1 MELKYL
7 RTFKT
12 IIDEGSFQNAA
23 ERLNFSQSTVTF
35 QIQQLEQSLSVKLF
49 ERIGRKM
56 AVTQAGKEILPHIDA
71 ILDEVASI
79 ERYGKD
85 VRDLGGELTVSMPE
99 TLLTYKS
106 QRALKRFREEVP
118 RVRLSL
124 QMHNCFV
131 IRDQILSGAVD
142 CGFHYDVGGYNN
154 NIHREKIAEY
164 EIALV
169 CSPELRERDFITKHR
184 RKDVSLI
191 TAERDNI
198 YYIMCSRYL
207 SERDIVLN
215 GVLELG
221 SVEAIKRSVASNI
234 GIAALPRFTVE
245 DELAKGELHEIETKM
260 RDRRIS
266 VLCAFHKN
274 KWMSPAMERFILL
287 MKDTL

>member
-85 VRDLGGELTVSMPE
+85 IRELGGELTVSMPE

-154 NIHREKIAEY
+154 SIHSEKIAEY

-191 TAERDNI
+191 TAERDNV

-221 SVEAIKRSVASNI
+221 SVEAIKRSVTSNI

>member
-85 VRDLGGELTVSMPE
+85 VRYLGGELTVSMPE

-154 NIHREKIAEY
+154 SIHSEKIAEY

-191 TAERDNI
+191 TAERDNV

>member
-106 QRALKRFREEVP
+106 QMALKRFREEVP

-154 NIHREKIAEY
+154 SIHSEKIAEY

-191 TAERDNI
+191 TAERDNV

>member
-131 IRDQILSGAVD
+131 IRDQILSGVVD

-154 NIHREKIAEY
+154 SIHREKIAEY

-191 TAERDNI
+191 TAERDNV

-260 RDRRIS
+260 RDRRVS

>member
-1 MELKYL
+1 MYK
-7 RTFKT
+7 R
-12 IIDEGSFQNAA
+12 Q
-23 ERLNFSQSTVTF
+23 
-35 QIQQLEQSLSVKLF
+35 
-49 ERIGRKM
+49 
-56 AVTQAGKEILPHIDA
+56 
-71 ILDEVASI
+71 
-79 ERYGKD
+79 
-85 VRDLGGELTVSMPE
+85 
-99 TLLTYKS
+99 LLTYKS

-154 NIHREKIAEY
+154 SIHREKIAEY

-287 MKDTL
+287 IKDTL

>member
-85 VRDLGGELTVSMPE
+85 IRELGGELTVSMPE

-154 NIHREKIAEY
+154 SIHSEKIAEY

-191 TAERDNI
+191 TAERDNV

>member
-85 VRDLGGELTVSMPE
+85 IRELGGELTVSMPE

-154 NIHREKIAEY
+154 SIHSEKIAEY

-191 TAERDNI
+191 TAERDNV

-221 SVEAIKRSVASNI
+221 SVGAIKRSVASNI

>member
-154 NIHREKIAEY
+154 SIHSEKIAEY

-169 CSPELRERDFITKHR
+169 CSPELRKRDFITKHR

-191 TAERDNI
+191 TAERDNV

-221 SVEAIKRSVASNI
+221 SVEAIKRSVTSNI

>member
-85 VRDLGGELTVSMPE
+85 VRDLGGELTGSMPE

-154 NIHREKIAEY
+154 SIHSEKIAEY

-191 TAERDNI
+191 TAERDNV

>member
-154 NIHREKIAEY
+154 SIHSEKIAEY

-191 TAERDNI
+191 TAERDNV

>member
-23 ERLNFSQSTVTF
+23 ERQNFSQSTVTF

-85 VRDLGGELTVSMPE
+85 IRELGGELTVSMPE

-154 NIHREKIAEY
+154 SIYREKIAEY

-191 TAERDNI
+191 TAERDNV